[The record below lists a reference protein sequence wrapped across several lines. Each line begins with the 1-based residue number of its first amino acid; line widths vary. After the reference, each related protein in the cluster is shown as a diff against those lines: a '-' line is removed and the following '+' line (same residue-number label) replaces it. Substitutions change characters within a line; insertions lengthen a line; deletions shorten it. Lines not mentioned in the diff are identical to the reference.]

1 MLVLTLSYIFVRCLV
16 FNHHQ
21 RTPVSFTRYKHY
33 IDGKWGDAKE
43 CLIEVMEMRSANQY
57 NDNKTGLPL
66 PDGPSTQLLKYMG
79 SHNFTAPTDWDGV
92 HVMEGY

>member
-1 MLVLTLSYIFVRCLV
+1 
-16 FNHHQ
+16 
-21 RTPVSFTRYKHY
+21 
-33 IDGKWGDAKE
+33 
-43 CLIEVMEMRSANQY
+43 MEMRSANQY